1 MDSSP
6 IGNSSIGNKES
17 LAWPAPAKLNLFLH
31 ITGQRADGY
40 HELQTVFQFLDVGDE
55 LRFTL
60 RDDGKIHRLTDLA
73 SVPENEDLVVRAARL
88 LQSATGCAPGVD
100 IHMQKHLPMGGGLGG
115 GSSDAATTLVA
126 LNQLWQCQLNEDQL
140 AELGLQLGADVP
152 VFVRGHAAWAE
163 GVGEQL
169 TPVDLPEP
177 WFVVL
182 VPEVHVST
190 AELFADPQLTR
201 DARPIKIRG
210 FLAGAG
216 TNVFEPLVR
225 KMHREVDDALAWLG
239 QFSPA
244 RLTGTGAC
252 VFAAFETESAARSV
266 AEQADGQW
274 TVLVAA
280 GRNRSPLHDVLALLT
295 S

>member
-1 MDSSP
+1 MP
-6 IGNSSIGNKES
+6 EISILDAENRRDFV
-17 LAWPAPAKLNLFLH
+17 WPAPAKLNLFLH
-31 ITGQRADGY
+31 ITGRRADGY
-40 HELQTVFQFLDVGDE
+40 HELQTVFQFLDKGDQ
-55 LRFTL
+55 LRFAP
-60 RDDGKIHRLTDLA
+60 RDDGEIHRVGELVG
-73 SVPENEDLVVRAARL
+73 VPEAQDMVVRAARL
-88 LQSATGCAPGVD
+88 LQAESGCALGVD
-100 IHMQKHLPMGGGLGG
+100 IHLQKHLPMGGGLGG

-126 LNQLWQCQLNEDQL
+126 LNQLWGLNLPEDRL
-140 AELGLQLGADVP
+140 VELGLKLGADVP

-169 TPVDLPEP
+169 TPLDLPET
-177 WFVVL
+177 WFMVL
-182 VPEVHVST
+182 VPAVHVST

-201 DARPIKIRG
+201 DARPIRIRD

-225 KMHREVDDALAWLG
+225 KRYREVDEALTWLG

-252 VFAAFETESAARSV
+252 VFAVFDTESVARSV
-266 AEQADGQW
+266 EAQVNRRWA
-274 TVLVAA
+274 VFVAP
-280 GRNRSPLHDVLALLT
+280 GRNRSPLHDALAQFV